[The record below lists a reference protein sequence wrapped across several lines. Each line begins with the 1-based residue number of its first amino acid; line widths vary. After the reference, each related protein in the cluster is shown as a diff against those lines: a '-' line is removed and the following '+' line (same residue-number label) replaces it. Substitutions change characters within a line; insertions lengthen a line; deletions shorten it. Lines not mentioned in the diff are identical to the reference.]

1 MLTLLDH
8 YKKKVIPAM
17 KEHFHYGNV
26 MEVPR
31 FEKAVINVGIGRVQ
45 DRKERESIKHML
57 SLITGQMPQE
67 RPTNKSIASF
77 KIRAGAIVGYR
88 IMLRGRRMYEFLSKL
103 IFASI
108 PRTRD
113 FRGIPLSNID
123 ESGNLNLG
131 IREHI
136 IFPET
141 IGEDISKIFSL
152 QITVVTNA
160 KTREEAIELFRQFGF
175 PLQKEGQEK

>member
-1 MLTLLDH
+1 MFIYL
-8 YKKKVIPAM
+8 
-17 KEHFHYGNV
+17 
-26 MEVPR
+26 
-31 FEKAVINVGIGRVQ
+31 
-45 DRKERESIKHML
+45 
-57 SLITGQMPQE
+57 
-67 RPTNKSIASF
+67 
-77 KIRAGAIVGYR
+77 
-88 IMLRGRRMYEFLSKL
+88 
-103 IFASI
+103 
-108 PRTRD
+108 
-113 FRGIPLSNID
+113 D